1 MSYDPWNER
10 CEAYRDSPV
19 HREGADLDT
28 VVAWCEPGPGV
39 RALDVATGGGHV
51 ARRLRERGC
60 EVVSCDKAPGMDPD
74 VVCPAER
81 LPFDDA
87 SFDVVVCRLAAHH
100 FDDVHAAVAEMARV
114 TRRLVV
120 IEDGLHND
128 EATEQ
133 AERLRDP
140 THVCAYTREE
150 WTAMLAEAGLRVT
163 EATEFERRHTII
175 EWLAATGCDGETA
188 QRVRELLAHRTVD
201 EGTVWLDTKLVL
213 KALKG

>member
-1 MSYDPWNER
+1 LNDDPWNER
-10 CEAYRDSPV
+10 REAYRDSPV
-19 HREGADLDT
+19 HREGADLET

-51 ARRLRERGC
+51 ARRLRELGC
-60 EVVSCDKAPGMDPD
+60 EVSSSDAAPGMDPD

-81 LPFDDA
+81 LAFGDA

-100 FDDVHAAVAEMARV
+100 FDDVRAAVAEMTRV

-133 AERLRDP
+133 AEQLRDP
-140 THVCAYTREE
+140 THVRAYSREE
-150 WTAMLAEAGLRVT
+150 WAAMLAGAGLSVVD
-163 EATEFERRHTII
+163 ASEFERRHVMA
-175 EWLAATGCDGETA
+175 EWLAATGCDGDTA
-188 QRVRELLAHRTVD
+188 ERVRELLAHRTVD
-201 EGTVWLDTKLVL
+201 DGTVWLDTKLVL
-213 KALKG
+213 KALRG